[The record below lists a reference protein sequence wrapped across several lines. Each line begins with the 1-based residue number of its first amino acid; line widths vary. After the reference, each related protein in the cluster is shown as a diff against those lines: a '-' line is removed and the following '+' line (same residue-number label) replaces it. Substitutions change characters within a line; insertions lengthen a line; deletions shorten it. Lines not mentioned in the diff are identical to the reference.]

1 MKSVICENNSYKY
14 YKQILNFFSQ
24 IGIDEEDID
33 DNYSDNDMPSK
44 KRLKYTRVLNL
55 VFEYIS
61 YKY

>member
-1 MKSVICENNSYKY
+1 MKSVISENNSYKY